1 MVCPCGTIRK
11 ASKPE
16 GGEEAMKK
24 AALTILG
31 LAISALVYTKV
42 GLMIMVGLLAVL
54 FVAIALNRPKEDKPR
69 GL

>member
-1 MVCPCGTIRK
+1 
-11 ASKPE
+11 
-16 GGEEAMKK
+16 MKK